1 MPAKELVE
9 LVSSVLALRPVKS
22 PTPVVP
28 LPVTPVVLAHRYL
41 AENGVTLRELADK
54 IVGEQRPAHD
64 DGYYFYNERAGAT
77 YMRWA
82 SANLELWRCIK
93 ESLDDPTVEQL
104 LATVP

>member
-1 MPAKELVE
+1 MLYNKDWAYKLN
-9 LVSSVLALRPVKS
+9 PVADTLFKA
-22 PTPVVP
+22 